1 MTESKL
7 LILNLAYDHP
17 ISNLESSHN
26 CHMASKDHPMFDLE
40 LSDPS
45 QDLFVW
51 LKIIL
56 HLFQSHDWFQ
66 NHSNF

>member
-17 ISNLESSHN
+17 ISNLESS
-26 CHMASKDHPMFDLE
+26 MASQDHPMFGLE
-40 LSDPS
+40 LSDHS

-56 HLFQSHDWFQ
+56 HLS
-66 NHSNF
+66 